1 MKNCILLSLAAVGMA
16 VAAKPVDCSFSAW
29 DGNPTAWRL
38 DAASGSVR
46 AKGLNDLIAL
56 RGERAA
62 KVTVSA
68 RVLPE
73 SSGTNGW
80 STMGVALVDD
90 ARNYWHLALVQ
101 APPDDKWNPGGHF
114 FELCEMKNGEWLSQ
128 TIDKLART
136 EFSQKGSWNYGK
148 PYDLTLASDP
158 TGIRGEVRDAAGQA
172 IFVCRFAFS
181 ALAVTCGRPGL
192 HANGGF
198 RGVFTKIDAACA
210 EPRPAAAAQ
219 QAFPPY
225 ASDNF
230 VPGISEKA
238 TGFFRVVQRPDGRW
252 WTVDP
257 LGRGVVLMGVDHV
270 RYQGHWRRRT
280 PWRV

>member
-1 MKNCILLSLAAVGMA
+1 MKKCILLSLAAVGMA
-16 VAAKPVDCSFSAW
+16 VSAKPVDCSFSAW

-114 FELCEMKNGEWLSQ
+114 F
-128 TIDKLART
+128 
-136 EFSQKGSWNYGK
+136 
-148 PYDLTLASDP
+148 
-158 TGIRGEVRDAAGQA
+158 
-172 IFVCRFAFS
+172 
-181 ALAVTCGRPGL
+181 
-192 HANGGF
+192 
-198 RGVFTKIDAACA
+198 
-210 EPRPAAAAQ
+210 
-219 QAFPPY
+219 
-225 ASDNF
+225 
-230 VPGISEKA
+230 
-238 TGFFRVVQRPDGRW
+238 
-252 WTVDP
+252 
-257 LGRGVVLMGVDHV
+257 
-270 RYQGHWRRRT
+270 
-280 PWRV
+280 